1 MKTSSEKFALHF
13 HEKGRGLPLP
23 LIHGFPFSSRMWDRQ
38 LDSLSQTARVLT
50 PDLPGFGET
59 PASSS
64 TSVEKLAEDCAAL
77 LDALGSSEP
86 AVIGGLSMGG
96 YIALAFVRLFPT
108 RVRGLILASTRAGA
122 DSAEG
127 KANRDKSIA
136 QVKESGPSSVIA
148 AMHPKLLAPST
159 YSEQAA
165 LTEELKEIMQE
176 SSSEG
181 VVAALT
187 AMRDR
192 PDSTPLLGKI
202 SVPTLVIH
210 GKEDAIIP
218 PSEAQLIA
226 AEIPH
231 SELHLIEKAGH
242 LPNMEQP
249 EKFNRI
255 VVNFLHKIIEK

>member
-1 MKTSSEKFALHF
+1 VKTSNEKFALHF
-13 HEKGRGLPLP
+13 HEKGRGLPLL

-38 LDSLSQTARVLT
+38 LESLSQTARVLT

-77 LDALGSSEP
+77 LDMLGSSEP

-96 YIALAFVRLFPT
+96 YIALAFVRLFPE

-136 QVKESGPSSVIA
+136 QVKESGPANVIA
-148 AMHPKLLAPST
+148 GMHPKLLALSAYKEKP
-159 YSEQAA
+159 A
-165 LTEELKEIMQE
+165 LAQELKEMMNE

-192 PDSTPLLGKI
+192 PDSIPFLEKI
-202 SVPTLVIH
+202 TVPTLIVH
-210 GKEDAIIP
+210 GKEDAVIP
-218 PSEAQLIA
+218 PSEAQVMA
-226 AEIPH
+226 DAIPH

-249 EKFNRI
+249 EEFNRI
-255 VVNFLHKIIEK
+255 MVNFLRKL